1 MTHCSLSSGN
11 VTRARE
17 GMLGPGHEALG
28 LGHVRCSVSEGT
40 SGWGYEGLASG
51 TEAEAGHREL
61 L

>member
-1 MTHCSLSSGN
+1 MSPEQERSMS
-11 VTRARE
+11 
-17 GMLGPGHEALG
+17 GPGDEALG